1 MRFVAP
7 HYVKIFYELNWTI
20 TSLIVANCCFIPLTV
35 GLIKLKSIQKVHKY
49 FIGLLLLYCFVN
61 IIGTAS
67 IIFNKGWINTVS
79 SNIFVLF
86 DFIYIYMMISK
97 WTNVKI
103 SKLDIALVLLL
114 IAIWFLENIIY
125 SNLFITNSFFRVL
138 YSICLSIKSIELIN
152 KTISISRNRIW
163 LNPYF
168 IIASTFV
175 IYYSYKAIYEAI
187 YLFSIKINYQISINA
202 FKFLI
207 IINLFSY
214 ISYAIGIVCMNKKFR
229 VNTSY
234 Y

>member
-1 MRFVAP
+1 MV
-7 HYVKIFYELNWTI
+7 
-20 TSLIVANCCFIPLTV
+20 
-35 GLIKLKSIQKVHKY
+35 
-49 FIGLLLLYCFVN
+49 
-61 IIGTAS
+61 
-67 IIFNKGWINTVS
+67 
-79 SNIFVLF
+79 
-86 DFIYIYMMISK
+86 SK
-97 WTNVKI
+97 WANVEI
-103 SKLDIALVLLL
+103 SKLDTALILLL

-175 IYYSYKAIYEAI
+175 IFYTYKAIYEAI

-214 ISYAIGIVCMNKKFR
+214 ISYAIGIICMTKKYR